1 MKEGRVNSPVSR
13 LYGYGTSDSGE
24 LVIVLEQ
31 AEIVKQMFNRILA
44 ADSLRMIRD
53 ALNADSIPARGEE
66 WREATVRGIITNEK
80 YCGDVLMQKTFKTDI
95 LSGKTSRNT
104 GQLPMYFI
112 RNSLGLCVV
121 ETCERKLLVFS
132 GICRRGQLQ
141 IPASKVFL
149 RLIQK
154 Q

>member
-53 ALNADSIPARGEE
+53 ALNADSIPARGGNGGKL
-66 WREATVRGIITNEK
+66 RFVG
-80 YCGDVLMQKTFKTDI
+80 
-95 LSGKTSRNT
+95 LSPMRN
-104 GQLPMYFI
+104 I
-112 RNSLGLCVV
+112 A
-121 ETCERKLLVFS
+121 ETY
-132 GICRRGQLQ
+132 
-141 IPASKVFL
+141 
-149 RLIQK
+149 
-154 Q
+154 